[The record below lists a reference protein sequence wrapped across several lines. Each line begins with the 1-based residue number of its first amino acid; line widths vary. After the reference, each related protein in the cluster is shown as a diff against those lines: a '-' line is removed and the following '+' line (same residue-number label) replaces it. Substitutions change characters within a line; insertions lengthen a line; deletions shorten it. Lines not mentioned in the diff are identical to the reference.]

1 MATITNTMDR
11 VVSNS
16 KRQNHIMQIL
26 IKSFL
31 VGIIGYAVFILTI
44 IGSFHLISSMFS
56 LGSAQINGAV
66 LTVSSVGYLALYSFL
81 LIKEMR
87 LNNFCK

>member
-11 VVSNS
+11 VISNS
-16 KRQNHIMQIL
+16 KKQNQIMQIL

-31 VGIIGYAVFILTI
+31 AGTIGYAVFILTI

-56 LGSAQINGAV
+56 LGSTQISSAV
-66 LTVSSVGYLALYSFL
+66 LMVSSVGYLALYSFL
-81 LIKEMR
+81 LLKEMKS
-87 LNNFCK
+87 NNFCK